1 MYPGP
6 WKLNNI
12 EASDFCEFS
21 CTQGH
26 ESWIKLKRL
35 IFVNFYVTGVMK
47 VEENQSV
54 WFLWIFKYMGSWK
67 LNKINASDF
76 CEFSC
81 TRGHESWRNRSVW
94 FLWIFMYLG
103 SWKLK
108 KIEAFDF
115 CEFSCTVM
123 KVETDFTNNRDT
135 FFLMTS
141 NFIAQ
146 EVLAGKKTKLTS
158 PNFLGKYHQNEC
170 FSFWFYFGVRL
181 WKVFK
186 SCQHSELHT
195 HIHKL
200 VWVTDDGRFM
210 AISQILY
217 DHIWDIYLLDIFPRI
232 WDSQC

>member
-1 MYPGP
+1 MNVP
-6 WKLNNI
+6 
-12 EASDFCEFS
+12 
-21 CTQGH
+21 
-26 ESWIKLKRL
+26 
-35 IFVNFYVTGVMK
+35 
-47 VEENQSV
+47 
-54 WFLWIFKYMGSWK
+54 SWK
-67 LNKINASDF
+67 LNKIDASDF
-76 CEFSC
+76 CVFSC
-81 TRGHESWRNRSVW
+81 TRGHESWIKSMRLIFVNFHVHGVMKVEENRSVW